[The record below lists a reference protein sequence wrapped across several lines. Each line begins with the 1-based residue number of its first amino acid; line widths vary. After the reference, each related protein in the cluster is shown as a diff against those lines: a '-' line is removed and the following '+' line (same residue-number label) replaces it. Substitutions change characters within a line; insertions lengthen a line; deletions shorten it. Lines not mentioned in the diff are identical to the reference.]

1 MVKII
6 SQIVCIVPNSCEV
19 AKCSLLR
26 IENRLRK
33 SKGTAQAVVLRAARI
48 GLGPKLWK
56 EEKKYAFGALL
67 FCSPLE
73 NGQLIFPSN
82 GDGGVASVLRV
93 TLLGVRKPTTSARF
107 LWLSYSLMFLV
118 VKCTS
123 STKND
128 TVFVFGSMSRSR
140 PTTEP
145 V

>member
-1 MVKII
+1 MF
-6 SQIVCIVPNSCEV
+6 
-19 AKCSLLR
+19 L
-26 IENRLRK
+26 IEDRK
-33 SKGTAQAVVLRAARI
+33 PTAQEQGYRTSSCSTSCVHCLAGVTRKKKLRWRGKNSYTKI
-48 GLGPKLWK
+48 WGRW
-56 EEKKYAFGALL
+56 YSSSTTFGALL
-67 FCSPLE
+67 CSAFLE

-128 TVFVFGSMSRSR
+128 TVFVFGSISRSR